1 MDLSAGHARVELF
14 GPLPRRRLAGLSGFQ
29 LEWGMGCLTC
39 LVSPKRMKKAATVS
53 KGKATY
59 KKLFPCA
66 SGYRFMSQS
75 STAATLRR

>member
-14 GPLPRRRLAGLSGFQ
+14 VPLPRRQLAGLSGFQ

-39 LVSPKRMKKAATVS
+39 LVSPTWMKKAAAVS

-59 KKLFPCA
+59 RL
-66 SGYRFMSQS
+66 
-75 STAATLRR
+75 